1 MATYMKQLAD
11 VQKQGR
17 NIKGKYVPA
26 NENQTIGL
34 FWDEDSNDSVHGK
47 TSNIGGIW
55 LTIAKSVLP
64 GSMTMRKQAQF
75 YAQASAAMHDASI
88 TCFKVK

>member
-1 MATYMKQLAD
+1 MEQLPQ
-11 VQKQGR
+11 VQQQGR

-26 NENQTIGL
+26 NDNQTIGL

-55 LTIAKSVLP
+55 LTIAKSLLSR
-64 GSMTMRKQAQF
+64 GLTMRKQAQF